1 MDTSERVEFLER
13 AYHLFNSRRID
24 DLLAMMS
31 ADVEWPD
38 VPRGAVLRGKD
49 AIRRYWEGQFA
60 TADPRVAPTRFIEA
74 GDDLVAVV
82 EQRVLDRQGN
92 VLVPPTVVFH
102 RYSFTDDLVSQMV
115 VFTNAEE
122 AVAGT

>member
-1 MDTSERVEFLER
+1 MDASERVEFLER
-13 AYHLFNSRRID
+13 AYRLFNSRRID

-31 ADVEWPD
+31 ADVAWPD
-38 VPRGAVLRGKD
+38 VARGAVLRGKE

-60 TADPRVAPTRFIEA
+60 TADPRVTPTRFVEVEN
-74 GDDLVAVV
+74 DLIAVV
-82 EQRVLDRQGN
+82 DQRVLDRQGK

-102 RYSFTDDLVSQMV
+102 RYSFTGDLISQMV

-122 AVAGT
+122 AVAGR